1 MIDWFANNIYNE
13 LLKKYWM
20 NAVRLKSQH
29 TRPEVHQW
37 RFSSYLLMETG
48 CLGWVVS
55 YLPWPN
61 NIHRGPTLFGTLKSF
76 FLHRMGNQP
85 GWIMGAW
92 DMEAIWLSFI
102 LSGVQEF
109 GVPSFWMYT
118 GDFDNMC
125 GDKDIV
131 TFSVC
136 RLAITGISL
145 WLQFSEL
152 LRSI

>member
-1 MIDWFANNIYNE
+1 
-13 LLKKYWM
+13 M

-76 FLHRMGNQP
+76 FPTLDGKSAWVDHGGLRHGGHMAPFYSQWSPGVWGTQLLNVHRR
-85 GWIMGAW
+85 
-92 DMEAIWLSFI
+92 F
-102 LSGVQEF
+102 
-109 GVPSFWMYT
+109 
-118 GDFDNMC
+118 
-125 GDKDIV
+125 
-131 TFSVC
+131 
-136 RLAITGISL
+136 
-145 WLQFSEL
+145 
-152 LRSI
+152 